1 MYLSIFARAGSWLL
15 LRLSSPCGEQGPL
28 PRGCARA
35 SHCGG
40 LPLQHRL
47 WGMKASVVAAPGV
60 LGIGSVV
67 VKHGLSCS
75 TAWGIFP
82 DQGLNPCLQH
92 WQAHSLPLSH
102 RGSPGSVFIEVVEKM
117 NEWEKV
123 AVLTAFGIILTA
135 WQPAWSLSNTDMFLL
150 LTRRRTLNPSHNQG
164 LTPQKGRR
172 GIGVPTASS
181 LSSTLSTSGFKEIN
195 WHSNCS
201 GKSEKSQRLLDENVS
216 RPVPCMRSV
225 VRPKAQA
232 EATPEGGKE
241 RCFHQGLTSPWC

>member
-1 MYLSIFARAGSWLL
+1 MQTQGNENSADWLQRFGFCLVSNVMHLSIFGWAGSWLL

-28 PRGCARA
+28 PSGCARA

-40 LPLQHRL
+40 LPLQHSL

-102 RGSPGSVFIEVVEKM
+102 RGSPGSVFIDVVEKI
-117 NEWEKV
+117 NEWVRESGCPHGLRHYSHSLAASVK
-123 AVLTAFGIILTA
+123 ALQHWYIS
-135 WQPAWSLSNTDMFLL
+135 PADKTENT
-150 LTRRRTLNPSHNQG
+150 
-164 LTPQKGRR
+164 
-172 GIGVPTASS
+172 
-181 LSSTLSTSGFKEIN
+181 
-195 WHSNCS
+195 
-201 GKSEKSQRLLDENVS
+201 
-216 RPVPCMRSV
+216 
-225 VRPKAQA
+225 
-232 EATPEGGKE
+232 
-241 RCFHQGLTSPWC
+241 